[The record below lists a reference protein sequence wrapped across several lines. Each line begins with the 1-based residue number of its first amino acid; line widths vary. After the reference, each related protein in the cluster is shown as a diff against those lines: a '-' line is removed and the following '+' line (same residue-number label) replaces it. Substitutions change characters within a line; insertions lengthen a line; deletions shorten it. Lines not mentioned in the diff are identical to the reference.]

1 MQTNEN
7 SNHPDPR
14 ETRTTEAEA
23 QSQAVEQAF
32 ADEAESNSNGEA
44 SVDARLAEAER
55 EVLRARAEL
64 ENFRKRL
71 QRDAEQQL
79 KYANVPLVRDLLEVI
94 DNLNRATEAAQQDT
108 GNAETLRN
116 GVQMVTEQLSG
127 VLAKYG
133 CKPIQSIGTEF
144 DPNIHEAIAQVPS
157 DEFAAG
163 VVAQEL
169 AVGYL
174 LHDRVVR
181 PSNVIVSSGPA
192 ASES

>member
-1 MQTNEN
+1 
-7 SNHPDPR
+7 
-14 ETRTTEAEA
+14 
-23 QSQAVEQAF
+23 
-32 ADEAESNSNGEA
+32 
-44 SVDARLAEAER
+44 
-55 EVLRARAEL
+55 
-64 ENFRKRL
+64 
-71 QRDAEQQL
+71 
-79 KYANVPLVRDLLEVI
+79 
-94 DNLNRATEAAQQDT
+94 
-108 GNAETLRN
+108 
-116 GVQMVTEQLSG
+116 MVTEQLSG
-127 VLAKYG
+127 ELAKYG

-192 ASES
+192 ANES